1 MTTYTGP
8 CRRPR
13 SAQLELLEK
22 GLSFIPT
29 PKLPTRPEIRADL
42 HAFHRRI
49 KIMDHFLGSQGR
61 EPLVHWTVHL
71 GTTHDYIN
79 T

>member
-1 MTTYTGP
+1 MDSQILHP
-8 CRRPR
+8 HLPLNSCKP

-49 KIMDHFLGSQGR
+49 KIMDHFLGCQRRQPVLFRIGFA
-61 EPLVHWTVHL
+61 L
-71 GTTHDYIN
+71 
-79 T
+79 